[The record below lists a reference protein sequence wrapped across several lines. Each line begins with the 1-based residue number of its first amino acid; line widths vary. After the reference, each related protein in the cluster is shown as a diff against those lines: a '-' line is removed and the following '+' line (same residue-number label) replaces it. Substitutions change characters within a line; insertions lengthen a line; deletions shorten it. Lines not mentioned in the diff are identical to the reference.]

1 MNGDAPQTAD
11 VESSEVK
18 NGKAPKRNPAS
29 KAVESKSAKVPK
41 KSSTEATES
50 PVIDAKSVY
59 DFTVKDTFGIDVPL
73 SKYKGKVLLFVN
85 IASRCGYTKKNYDEL
100 NQLQEQYKNKGKP
113 NTYRERGVLFDVAII
128 IHYLLFLSDF
138 QILSFPCNQ
147 FGSQMPQKDGED
159 MMCHL
164 EKRNVKVGD
173 VFQKIDVNGK
183 NAAPLYVYLRQKQ
196 GDGANVKWNFVKFLV
211 DKKGEPVERLGSPV
225 SPLQIVPKIDKLLA
239 E

>member
-1 MNGDAPQTAD
+1 MMTRNRSNKLNGDAPQNAN
-11 VESSEVK
+11 VETSDSK
-18 NGKAPKRNPAS
+18 NGKATKRTPTS
-29 KAVESKSAKVPK
+29 KASESPSAKVSK
-41 KSSTEATES
+41 KASPQALDN

-59 DFTVKDTFGIDVPL
+59 DFTMKDTFGKDVPL
-73 SKYKGKVLLFVN
+73 SKYKGKVLLIVN
-85 IASRCGYTKKNYDEL
+85 IASKCGYTKKNYDEL
-100 NQLQEQYKNKGKP
+100 NTLQEQYKNK
-113 NTYRERGVLFDVAII
+113 
-128 IHYLLFLSDF
+128 DF

-183 NAAPLYVYLRQKQ
+183 NAAALYTYLRQKQ

-211 DKKGEPVERLGSPV
+211 DKKGQPVERLGSST

>member
-1 MNGDAPQTAD
+1 MMTRNRSNKLNGDEPQTAN
-11 VESSEVK
+11 VESSDVK
-18 NGKAPKRNPAS
+18 NGKAPKRDSAG
-29 KAVESKSAKVPK
+29 KAAEIKSAKVPK
-41 KSSTEATES
+41 KSSPEASED

-59 DFTVKDTFGIDVPL
+59 DFTVKDTFGNEVPL

-85 IASRCGYTKKNYDEL
+85 IASRCGHTKKNYDEL
-100 NQLQEQYKNKGKP
+100 NQLQEQYKNK
-113 NTYRERGVLFDVAII
+113 
-128 IHYLLFLSDF
+128 DF

-196 GDGANVKWNFVKFLV
+196 GDGANIKWNFVKFLV
-211 DKKGEPVERLGSPV
+211 DKKGQPVERLASAV